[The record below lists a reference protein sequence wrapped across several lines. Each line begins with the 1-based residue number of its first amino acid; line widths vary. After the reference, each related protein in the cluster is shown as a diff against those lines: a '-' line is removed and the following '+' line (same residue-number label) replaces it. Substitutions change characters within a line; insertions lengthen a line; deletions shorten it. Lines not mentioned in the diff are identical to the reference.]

1 MSEAKTEV
9 EAATGRPE
17 QKGVR
22 KCANMSASTVYEP
35 TYSPIVERYR
45 ICRAESTSSLTNVW

>member
-9 EAATGRPE
+9 EAATGCPE
-17 QKGVR
+17 GVR
-22 KCANMSASTVYEP
+22 KCANMSASSVYEP
-35 TYSPIVERYR
+35 TYSPVVERYR